1 MRIMIVLIKSLF
13 SCIGGLQH
21 SLMFI
26 QSNNHSGMDNSLKQ
40 VYHAAQGIWA
50 VLQSQTII

>member
-1 MRIMIVLIKSLF
+1 MRIMIVLIESLF